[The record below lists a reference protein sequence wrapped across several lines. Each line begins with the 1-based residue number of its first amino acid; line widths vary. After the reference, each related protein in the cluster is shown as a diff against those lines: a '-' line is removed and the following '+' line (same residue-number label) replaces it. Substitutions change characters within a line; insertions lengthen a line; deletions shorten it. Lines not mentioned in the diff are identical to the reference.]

1 MQSGRRFGS
10 AVSGFLRNVVLPV
23 ASTVGKSLVRKGMKT
38 ASGVLSGV
46 AEGKGLKRAFMEELQ
61 APSVVTSRPRKHRK
75 VVHATHKKTKNEPRN
90 VRIRTYLINRM
101 RCPER

>member
-1 MQSGRRFGS
+1 MQSGRGFGS

-75 VVHATHKKTKNEPRN
+75 VVHATHNKNKNKKRTKK
-90 VRIRTYLINRM
+90 RTYKKDIFDK
-101 RCPER
+101 